1 MPDLQGHPAWVGRLQ
16 AERLR
21 RQLEW
26 VPAVAPQGCE
36 GWFDRSH
43 WDYPSQLPR

>member
-1 MPDLQGHPAWVGRLQ
+1 MISAWVGRLQ

-21 RQLEW
+21 RQPEW

-36 GWFDRSH
+36 GWVYRSH
-43 WDYPSQLPR
+43 WFYPSQLQW